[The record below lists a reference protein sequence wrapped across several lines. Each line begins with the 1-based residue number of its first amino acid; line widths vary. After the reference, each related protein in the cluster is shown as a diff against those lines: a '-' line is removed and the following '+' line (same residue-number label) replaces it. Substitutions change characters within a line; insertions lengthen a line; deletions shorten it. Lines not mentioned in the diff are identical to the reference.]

1 MAVLDWCVLAVL
13 LVSIALG
20 AGRGLVFE
28 VLSLLAW
35 GAAAVLARLF
45 AADAAAHLPLGPL
58 QGGPRYAASFVLVF
72 IAAAF
77 LCGWVATLG
86 RQLVQ
91 FVGLRPVDRTLG
103 ALFGAVRAAL
113 LLLVATL
120 VIELLQTQHPPS
132 WWRESVTAPWLSMA
146 LQAIAPALPMEL
158 LQNVPW

>member
-13 LVSIALG
+13 LASMALG

-45 AADAAAHLPLGPL
+45 AADAAAYLPLGAL
-58 QGGPRYAASFVLVF
+58 QGSLRYAASFVLVF

-77 LCGWVATLG
+77 LCGWVAALG

-91 FVGLRPVDRTLG
+91 VVGLRPVDRTLG
-103 ALFGAVRAAL
+103 ALFGAVRAGL

-120 VIELLQTQHPPS
+120 AVESLQTQRQLL
-132 WWRESVTAPWLSMA
+132 WWQESVTAPWLSMA
-146 LQAIAPALPMEL
+146 LRTIAPALPMEL
-158 LQNVPW
+158 LQNLPW

>member
-1 MAVLDWCVLAVL
+1 MALLDWCVLAVL
-13 LVSIALG
+13 LASMALG
-20 AGRGLVFE
+20 AGRGFVFE

-45 AADAAAHLPLGPL
+45 AADAAAHLPLGAL
-58 QGGPRYAASFVLVF
+58 QGSPRYAISLVLVF

-91 FVGLRPVDRTLG
+91 IVGLRPVDRVLG

-120 VIELLQTQHPPS
+120 VMQLLQAQYQPH
-132 WWRESVTAPWLSMA
+132 WWQESVMAPWLSLA
-146 LQAIAPALPMEL
+146 LRTIAPALPMEL
-158 LQNVPW
+158 LQNLPW